1 MQKNWGENGE
11 GENLPVDQVA
21 EHPHSTFDYVNPADK
36 VCFAVLVT
44 IVLCI
49 LLPCHQTSGTRQ
61 LLRKSLQYQNIF
73 LKFNSIKEKSLIT
86 YQLPHFLNVTILSM
100 EQWRLRFQ

>member
-1 MQKNWGENGE
+1 MNKKKIKMNKKINKIFI
-11 GENLPVDQVA
+11 PADQVA

-61 LLRKSLQYQNIF
+61 LLRKSLQHQNF
-73 LKFNSIKEKSLIT
+73 
-86 YQLPHFLNVTILSM
+86 
-100 EQWRLRFQ
+100 R